1 MNKRP
6 TLKFHI
12 QQTICSDEGQKN
24 AGNVSFSIPVRW
36 SIYIVNSVMNQIFVF
51 HRPDQTCLMTR
62 DRDMRYLS
70 RDCDIQQTRSDL
82 LA

>member
-36 SIYIVNSVMNQIFVF
+36 SIYIVNSVDEPNFRV
-51 HRPDQTCLMTR
+51 
-62 DRDMRYLS
+62 S
-70 RDCDIQQTRSDL
+70 QTRSDL
-82 LA
+82 LDDT